1 VGPPCRRPRP
11 RPTATIYLTRLQ
23 RDPYGR
29 AMPGGDRD
37 DDDAPRWE
45 LPVYDPSEEIP
56 RWEPERDVRRE
67 VPRWQPAR
75 AQPSTPRAGMPRGG
89 APRPSATRA
98 AAALPAREPPKR
110 VPFYAA
116 PFAWWTAHPWPVLWA
131 FVLLAPVAALALRV
145 LDEAALTAVVTP
157 AAWGLV
163 LLFAIALAL
172 ALMASAR
179 RSALR
184 LVLGGVGAL
193 VTLAVLLWPVTRV
206 TLGRTICPARA
217 GPDLGAGV
225 AASALEAWQG
235 GNDGDGGWR
244 QGRPD
249 DTWQERTRAA
259 GLVDYQLLATG
270 CWERV
275 APIDTSRTWHEFRVT
290 VQDGDREPLSKTV
303 VVHTDAGG
311 DGWKITAIEGPLP

>member
-1 VGPPCRRPRP
+1 VGPPRRRPHP
-11 RPTATIYLTRLQ
+11 RPTATIYLTGLQ

-67 VPRWQPAR
+67 VPRWQPGS
-75 AQPSTPRAGMPRGG
+75 AQPSTPRAATPRGA
-89 APRPSATRA
+89 APRGATSRA
-98 AAALPAREPPKR
+98 TPVLPMGEPAKR

-116 PFAWWTAHPWPVLWA
+116 PFAWWAAHPWVVLWV
-131 FVLLAPVAALALRV
+131 FILLAPLAALLLRA
-145 LDEAALTAVVTP
+145 LDEAALTVAVTP
-157 AAWGLV
+157 VAWGFG
-163 LLFAIALAL
+163 LLFVIALGL

-179 RSALR
+179 RSTLR
-184 LVLGGVGAL
+184 PVLGGVGAL
-193 VTLAVLLWPVTRV
+193 VALTVLLWPVTRV
-206 TLGRTICPARA
+206 TLGRTICPPRA

-225 AASALEAWQG
+225 AAGALEAWQG
-235 GNDGDGGWR
+235 GDSSDGSWGD
-244 QGRPD
+244 GRPD

-259 GLVDYQLLATG
+259 GLVDYQLMATG
-270 CWERV
+270 CWERI

-290 VQDGDREPLSKTV
+290 VQDADREPLSKTV
-303 VVHTDAGG
+303 VVHTAAGG

>member
-1 VGPPCRRPRP
+1 VGPPRRRPHP
-11 RPTATIYLTRLQ
+11 RPTATIYLTGLQ

-29 AMPGGDRD
+29 AMPGGDR

-67 VPRWQPAR
+67 VPRWQPGR
-75 AQPSTPRAGMPRGG
+75 AQPSTPRAATPRGATSRAG
-89 APRPSATRA
+89 TTRA

-110 VPFYAA
+110 VPLYAV
-116 PFAWWTAHPWPVLWA
+116 PFAWWAAHPWAVLWT
-131 FVLLAPVAALALRV
+131 FVLLAPVAALLLRA
-145 LDEAALTAVVTP
+145 LDEAALAAVVTP
-157 AAWGLV
+157 AAWGLA
-163 LLFAIALAL
+163 LLFAIGLAL
-172 ALMASAR
+172 AVVASAR
-179 RSALR
+179 RSPFR
-184 LVLGGVGAL
+184 LVLGGVGVL

-206 TLGRTICPARA
+206 TLGRTICPPRA

-225 AASALEAWQG
+225 AAGALEAWQG
-235 GNDGDGGWR
+235 GNGGDGGWR

-259 GLVDYQLLATG
+259 GLVDYQLVATG

-303 VVHTDAGG
+303 VVHTAAGG